1 MTNTDCYQ
9 NNIIAVLE
17 NYFHIDYRP
26 FFWTGFDF
34 RTLIDKKLNSIN
46 ITGYNNYQ
54 DQILF
59 NQCGVKINCMAKPC
73 IQEFKQLIL
82 KEIGKSK
89 PLELRLNGSDMPWN
103 YDNRNMEHHYL
114 LVVGIDSQFSLLY
127 CCDGFLNSEIQAI
140 DVNFLYNKVEYML
153 VYSVLENY
161 EIFFENSLN
170 NFFDCLD
177 YNSRTK
183 ENDLYLLVNSI
194 ITLFDKISVSDPNNN
209 MIIFQLSRVC
219 WSRYNFMKSLEYFS
233 DKFMVDLFV
242 NIIKYFGTLIDT
254 WIKLKNLLIKSF
266 IIGNNQQIYNHGEKL
281 IKIIAEY
288 ENIIENEF
296 KMLRR

>member
-1 MTNTDCYQ
+1 
-9 NNIIAVLE
+9 
-17 NYFHIDYRP
+17 
-26 FFWTGFDF
+26 
-34 RTLIDKKLNSIN
+34 
-46 ITGYNNYQ
+46 
-54 DQILF
+54 
-59 NQCGVKINCMAKPC
+59 
-73 IQEFKQLIL
+73 
-82 KEIGKSK
+82 
-89 PLELRLNGSDMPWN
+89 
-103 YDNRNMEHHYL
+103 
-114 LVVGIDSQFSLLY
+114 
-127 CCDGFLNSEIQAI
+127 
-140 DVNFLYNKVEYML
+140 ML